1 LVSLTSISLGKS
13 DTNAFKQL
21 SFYRPGL
28 NFKNIFYGNW
38 QYDTLHL
45 RVTKYVD
52 EFGDAVD
59 GYRHHAP

>member
-1 LVSLTSISLGKS
+1 L
-13 DTNAFKQL
+13 F
-21 SFYRPGL
+21 FYRPGL
-28 NFKNIFYGNW
+28 NVKNIFYGDW